1 MTNIIALSTNKIKNI
16 QKLNTPQTLKTGMYL
31 TWGASFLLLLATIT
45 GIQGQRHAIQTIGK
59 DTAPSIISA
68 QRIKDSLADMDA
80 SVANELL
87 TKTGVNKEA
96 LQNYEDRRQKLA
108 DFIVSAAQN
117 ITYGDAE
124 RQPIITLQLN
134 LGRYM
139 EKVQKAR
146 DFNAFGNKEAATLA
160 AYREAA
166 EIMDKTLIPAADA
179 LNKANQQELERTY
192 AQEQF
197 SASKSLFLIIV
208 SGLLVTAT
216 LVSLQIVLSRRT
228 KRTLNIPLLAAT
240 FITSSFLFYTIISL
254 ISASENLRLAK
265 EDAFTSIY
273 ALRQSR
279 ALAYS
284 ANGDESRYLLDAAFS
299 QYHEQSFFNKTSQL
313 MKLPNGQS
321 LETVITASAKGQKV
335 PGFTGLFAD
344 ALNNI
349 TFDGEREATV
359 KTLST
364 FNEYLK
370 IDSQIRQLYRSGR
383 IQEAI
388 ALCIGNNQGQSNWA
402 FEEFKNA
409 HQKTM
414 DINKAEFDKAVE
426 KGFQNVNG
434 FEVTAPIAM
443 SGVVFLTL
451 FGLRPRLKEYSR

>member
-1 MTNIIALSTNKIKNI
+1 MTNILTLSTNKIKNI
-16 QKLNTPQTLKTGMYL
+16 QKLNTPQTLKAGMYL

-45 GIQGQRHAIQTIGK
+45 GIQGQRHAIKTIGK

-80 SVANELL
+80 NVANELL
-87 TKTGVNKEA
+87 TKTGENKEA
-96 LQNYEDRRQKLA
+96 LKNYEERRQKLA

-146 DFNAFGNKEAATLA
+146 DFNAFGNREAATLA

-179 LNKANQQELERTY
+179 LNKANLQELERTY

-240 FITSSFLFYTIISL
+240 FITSSYLLYTIISL
-254 ISASENLRLAK
+254 LSASENLRVAK

-284 ANGDESRYLLDAAFS
+284 ANGDESRYLLDAVFS
-299 QYHEQSFFNKTSQL
+299 QSHERNFFDKTNQL
-313 MKLPNGQS
+313 MKLPSGQS
-321 LETVITASAKGQKV
+321 LETVIAASAKGEKV

-370 IDSQIRQLYRSGR
+370 IDSQIRQLYRSGKL
-383 IQEAI
+383 QEAI

-414 DINKAEFDKAVE
+414 DINKAEFDKAIK

-443 SGVVFLTL
+443 SAVIFLTL